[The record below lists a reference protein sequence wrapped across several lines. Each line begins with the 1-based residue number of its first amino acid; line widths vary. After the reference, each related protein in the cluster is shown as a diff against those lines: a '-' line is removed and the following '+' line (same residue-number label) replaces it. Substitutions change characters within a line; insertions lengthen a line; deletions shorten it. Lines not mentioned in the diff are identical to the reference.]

1 MPYDPEDQETQAA
14 LKEAVEKAVEEA
26 TAGLKA
32 KNNELL
38 SKYKMFAGMSKSE
51 IEEAIKA
58 LEAKTAAEAK
68 IAELEKALKESNKK
82 LEKAMKDYEAESSFV
97 NRLLIDNG
105 LNDVLLKAGVKPE
118 LAKAVKALLS
128 NQVTIKVDGEN
139 RIAMMG
145 DKSLSDAVT
154 EWAKSDEGKHFVAA
168 PQSSGGGA
176 KGGSTDGGGNKKQ
189 ITAAQFDALDDAG
202 KMAFVKEGGVVLRQ

>member
-168 PQSSGGGA
+168 PLSTGGGA
-176 KGGSTDGGGNKKQ
+176 KGGSADGGGSKKQ
-189 ITAAQFDALDDAG
+189 LTSAQFDALDDAG
-202 KMAFVKEGGVVLRQ
+202 KMAFVKEGGTVMR